1 MKERTKYKAA
11 IMIFMTVLASV
22 SMFFSVTAAWFVT
35 IKNAEASAGCFKIDN
50 TYLID
55 NVKYYQYKKPTGSSP
70 ASGVITFD
78 SEESSSPDLGVY
90 NLFESNYQTLME
102 ITLTEEAAKGN
113 IPIDLIATTKATK
126 SHLTADNTGKADFA
140 LTNAAGQYNSLSSIV
155 DFYAYYESDISI
167 SDGIISLS
175 FADYKNN
182 IDSMTNKP
190 VSNFTNDKGEIIA
203 SKTIKIAHFNTG
215 DIANKTTGTAKIYLM
230 LTYNEENCAKMYGNN
245 IGNTAIEVGHAPET
259 EAGVLKFEADFNLSM
274 AVA

>member
-1 MKERTKYKAA
+1 MKERTKYKAV

-113 IPIDLIATTKATK
+113 VPIDLIATTKATK
-126 SHLTADNTGKADFA
+126 SHLTADDTGKADFA

-259 EAGVLKFEADFNLSM
+259 EVGVLKFEADFNLSM

>member
-70 ASGVITFD
+70 ASGVITFG

-259 EAGVLKFEADFNLSM
+259 EVGVLKFEADFNLSM

>member
-70 ASGVITFD
+70 ASGVITFS

-113 IPIDLIATTKATK
+113 VPIDLIATTKATK
-126 SHLTADNTGKADFA
+126 SHLTADDTGKADFA

-190 VSNFTNDKGEIIA
+190 ASNFTNDKGEIIA

-259 EAGVLKFEADFNLSM
+259 EVGVLKFEADFNLSM